1 MKCSSADRPA
11 LERLASQAVLL
22 AGLALIC
29 ACSRPHPPDP
39 AHDVDVPAADGTV
52 LKGSY
57 FSPGKPGPAIL
68 LIHQCNMDRHAW
80 DTLTPDLVAAGIHV
94 LTYDQRGF
102 GTTGGRAD
110 QEKSAGDADAALAY
124 LMGKPDVD
132 KSRIAAGG
140 ASCGVTWSAALASR
154 HPELKAL
161 VLLSGWADDRS
172 RAYIAATPAL
182 AVFGAAADY
191 QSDATDI
198 RQAVAAS
205 KHPQSL
211 AKIAR
216 GGGHGVAMFASDAD
230 VKPALVAWL
239 RGQL

>member
-1 MKCSSADRPA
+1 MSSLRSRSGPERRTIRAAA
-11 LERLASQAVLL
+11 LLGVTLV
-22 AGLALIC
+22 G
-29 ACSRPHPPDP
+29 ACSRQYPPDP
-39 AHDVDVPAADGTV
+39 AHDVDVPAADGIV

-57 FSPGKPGPAIL
+57 YSPGKPGPAVL

-80 DTLTPDLVAAGIHV
+80 ETLTPDLVAAGFHV

-102 GTTGGRAD
+102 GSTGGRAD
-110 QEKSAGDADAALAY
+110 QEKAGGDADAALGY
-124 LMGKPDVD
+124 LMEKPEVD
-132 KSRIAAGG
+132 KGRIAAGG

-154 HPELKAL
+154 HPEVKAL
-161 VLLSGWADDRS
+161 VLLSGWTDDRS

-191 QSDATDI
+191 QSDARDI

-205 KHPQSL
+205 KHPQS
-211 AKIAR
+211 IATIVR
-216 GGGHGVAMFASDAD
+216 GSGHGVSMFASDAD
-230 VKPALVAWL
+230 LKPAIVTWL